1 LAQHREKVLVL
12 KLLFITGALLFCVTL
27 RGNAQ
32 QATDVDLQPKQ
43 TPATASTTPAGP
55 MNVPE
60 LAQLDEIFKQTSV
73 GKEGDEQR
81 LRIEW
86 RQLKNQ
92 VMNEPDLVAT
102 KHAAEAARTDL
113 KKREYLRKY
122 YKLYFAKVRLL
133 PMSPEMKQRIEG
145 METGALGST
154 AQSRVRPSPS
164 PSASPPN

>member
-1 LAQHREKVLVL
+1 MRLIQFMTCAAIFTGQVMVRAQE
-12 KLLFITGALLFCVTL
+12 A
-27 RGNAQ
+27 A
-32 QATDVDLQPKQ
+32 DVDLQAKQ
-43 TPATASTTPAGP
+43 TPANVLPTPAGP
-55 MNVPE
+55 VGVPE

-102 KHAAEAARTDL
+102 KYAAEAARTDL

-164 PSASPPN
+164 PSPSPPN